1 MNIFYLTFNFGT
13 VPKYFVK
20 NSIKKHLATTN
31 ITCKKPLIVFTEG
44 YDIQRRSAKINSA
57 QI

>member
-1 MNIFYLTFNFGT
+1 MNIFYLT